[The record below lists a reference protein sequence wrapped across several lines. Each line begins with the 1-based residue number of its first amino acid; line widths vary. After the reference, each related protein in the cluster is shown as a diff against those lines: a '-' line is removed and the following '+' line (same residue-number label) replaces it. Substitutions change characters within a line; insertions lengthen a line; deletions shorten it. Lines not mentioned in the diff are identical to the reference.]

1 MLYIDGISL
10 SKIKEELKKI
20 LEGKRINRIF
30 KNNEYTISIHFG
42 KIELL
47 LSCIPSLPICY
58 ITKSK
63 EQPILDIASSIISNL
78 RKHLMNAMLTDIEQ
92 LGFDRILVFHF
103 SRINELGEIKK
114 YKIYF
119 ECIGKLSNVIFTD
132 EENKVLDTLKKF
144 HISENFDRILFL
156 GETYT
161 RPKFEKKILPVDITE
176 KDFNRFLENKISLS
190 SEIEGVGK
198 FLNNINSFG
207 EFKNI
212 LNSDIK
218 AKIYFKDKKIKL
230 ATVLDLDFKDYD
242 EVKEFSSYNEMIN
255 FYIEYEHTTTSFM
268 LLKNRL
274 ESLLEKKLKKLN
286 KTLFLIKKDIE
297 DSKTMDSIKEEGDI
311 LASVLYN
318 VKRGMNSIKA
328 YDFYNNKE
336 VEIELDPLISPN
348 ENLDRIYKKYN
359 KVKRGLI
366 NAIRREKEVKEEIT
380 YVESTLLF
388 IENST
393 DVISLREIE
402 EELIKLNYIKSLH
415 NKKKTKLKKEVKY
428 GVIEGED
435 YLILYGRNNLEND
448 NLTFKVSAK
457 DDYWFH
463 VKDIPSSHIILKTS
477 KLTDELIVKS
487 AQVSAYFSKA
497 NLGEK
502 VTVDYTL
509 RKNVSKPNGAK
520 PGFVIYVNQKSVV
533 VEKIEL
539 EKI

>member
-10 SKIKEELKKI
+10 SKIKEELKKS

-63 EQPILDIASSIISNL
+63 EQPILDIASSIISSL
-78 RKHLMNAMLTDIEQ
+78 RKNLMNAMLTDIEQ

-119 ECIGKLSNVIFTD
+119 ECIGKLSNIIFTD
-132 EENKVLDTLKKF
+132 EENKVLDALKKF
-144 HISENFDRILFL
+144 HISENFDRTLFL

-161 RPKFEKKILPVDITE
+161 RPKFDKKILPIDLNE
-176 KDFNRFLENKISLS
+176 KDFNKILENNTLLS

-198 FLNNINSFG
+198 FLNNIKT
-207 EFKNI
+207 FKDFRNI
-212 LNSDIK
+212 LNSDVK
-218 AKIYFKDKKIKL
+218 AKIYFKDNKIKL
-230 ATVLDLDFKDYD
+230 ATVSDLDFIDYD
-242 EVKEFSSYNEMIN
+242 EVKEFSSYDEMIN
-255 FYIEYEHTTTSFM
+255 FYIDYEHTTTSFM

-286 KTLFLIKKDIE
+286 KTLSLIKKDIE
-297 DSKTMDSIKEEGDI
+297 DSKTMDNIKEEGDI

-318 VKRGMNSIKA
+318 VKKGMDSIKA

-336 VEIELDPLISPN
+336 VEIELNPLISPN

-359 KVKRGLI
+359 KVKRGLT
-366 NAIRREKEVKEEIT
+366 NAIRREKEIKEEIT
-380 YVESTLLF
+380 YAESTLLF

-393 DVISLREIE
+393 DVASLREIE
-402 EELIKLNYIKSLH
+402 EELIKLNYIKSIH

-428 GVIEGED
+428 GVIEGKD

-533 VEKIEL
+533 VEKVEL

>member
-10 SKIKEELKKI
+10 SKIKEELKKS

-78 RKHLMNAMLTDIEQ
+78 RKNLMNAMLTDIEQ

-103 SRINELGEIKK
+103 SRLNELGEIKK

-144 HISENFDRILFL
+144 HISENFDRTLFL

-161 RPKFEKKILPVDITE
+161 RPRFDKKLLPVDIGE
-176 KDFNRFLENKISLS
+176 NEFNKILESGISLS

-198 FLNNINSFG
+198 FLNSIKSFD

-212 LNSDIK
+212 LNSNIK

-230 ATVLDLDFKDYD
+230 ATVLDFDFKDYD
-242 EVKEFSSYNEMIN
+242 EVKEFFSYDEMIN
-255 FYIEYEHTTTSFM
+255 FYIDYEHTTTSFM

-286 KTLFLIKKDIE
+286 KTLSLIKKDIE
-297 DSKTMDSIKEEGDI
+297 DSKTMDKIKEEGDI
-311 LASVLYN
+311 LASVLYS

-336 VEIELDPLISPN
+336 IEIELNPIISPN

-359 KVKRGLI
+359 KVKRGLT

-388 IENST
+388 IENSQ

-402 EELIKLNYIKSLH
+402 EELIKLNYIKSLY
-415 NKKKTKLKKEVKY
+415 NKKRTKLKKEVKY
-428 GVIEGED
+428 GLIEGED

-520 PGFVIYVNQKSVV
+520 PGFVIYVNQKSIVI
-533 VEKIEL
+533 EKVEL